1 MKQKLLGFAALLL
14 LLASCNNEKKADTG
28 NKDAA
33 ATDSTTEKKDMKPAA
48 PLDSAAMMKAWMDF
62 ATPGAMHQ
70 WMAGHAGTWE
80 GEISQWMDPAAP
92 PTKSKASSSVKSIM
106 NGLYLTDQ
114 FSSDMMGQ
122 PFSGQ
127 AVMGYDNIKKKFVST
142 WIDNMG
148 SGIIYMEGRYDEAT
162 KTLHLTGKQSD
173 PATGGES
180 DIRQEQKWLDNDTYV
195 LSMFGTGPDGKETKF
210 MEGTFKRKK

>member
-1 MKQKLLGFAALLL
+1 MKQKLIGLAAILFLLT
-14 LLASCNNEKKADTG
+14 ACNNEKKGEADK
-28 NKDAA
+28 KDSPG
-33 ATDSTTEKKDMKPAA
+33 TDSTAENQDMKPKE
-48 PLDSAAMMKAWMDF
+48 PLDSAAMAKGWMDF

-80 GEISQWMDPAAP
+80 GEVSQWMDPAAP
-92 PTKSKASSSVKSIM
+92 PVKSMASSEIKSIM

-114 FSSDMMGQ
+114 FSGNMMGQ

-127 AVMGYDNIKKKFVST
+127 AVMGYDNVKKKFVST

-148 SGIIYMEGRYDEAT
+148 SGIIYMEGTYDEAS
-162 KTLHLTGKQSD
+162 KTLHLAGKQSD
-173 PATGGES
+173 PSTGGQT
-180 DIRQEQKWLDNDTYV
+180 DIRQEQKWLDQDTYV
-195 LSMFGTGPDGKETKF
+195 LSMFGTGHDGKEAKF